1 MTKQPN
7 EPKQSSDAVE
17 ALKIAAKGLRMPSE
31 TDAPFEAFAW
41 DDAGELTPARVLQL
55 AGQPKGMAVEE
66 SSLDDLFA
74 TVPSEDRTKFQKL
87 RQAIQEQ
94 LSGVKVY
101 KVGDEAERKVYIVGK
116 AKDGHLAGLKTTVVE
131 T

>member
-1 MTKQPN
+1 MKQQQN
-7 EPKQSSDAVE
+7 ATVE
-17 ALKIAAKGLRMPSE
+17 ALKNAAKGLRMSSE

-41 DDAGELTPARVLQL
+41 DDSDELTPDRLLQL
-55 AGQPKGMAVEE
+55 AGEPKGTSVEE
-66 SSLDDLFA
+66 ISLDDLFA
-74 TVPSEDRTKFQKL
+74 TVPSEDKPKFQRL

-101 KVGDEAERKVYIVGK
+101 KVGDEAERQVYIVGK
-116 AKDGHLAGLKTTVVE
+116 AKDGRWAGLKTTVVE